1 MKTKTYARLA
11 LLIPLLIWVILIFVE
26 LVFNLVIPADLRS
39 SEQMTVFG
47 LLEMF
52 IMFYVMGILFWFLP
66 YLVLSIA
73 LLLISFTSRLKMLQY
88 LFILSPFAMA
98 ILAMLEG
105 TIITLSTR
113 DLFKSSADILSNFII
128 STSFSLMMGIL
139 ALVYGYICVGIG
151 FGGYKL
157 LQRFGMIVDEEKA
170 NPEII
175 RMISQEA

>member
-1 MKTKTYARLA
+1 
-11 LLIPLLIWVILIFVE
+11 VE
-26 LVFNLVIPADLRS
+26 LVINLVIPADLRS

-47 LLEMF
+47 FLELF

-73 LLLISFTSRLKMLQY
+73 LLFISFTSRLKMLQY

-98 ILAMLEG
+98 ILAMIEG

-113 DLFKSSADILSNFII
+113 DLFMSSADLLSNFIT

-139 ALVYGYICVGIG
+139 ALVYGYICVGLG

-157 LQRFGMIVDEEKA
+157 LQQFGMIVDEEKA

-175 RMISQEA
+175 YVTSQEA

>member
-1 MKTKTYARLA
+1 
-11 LLIPLLIWVILIFVE
+11 
-26 LVFNLVIPADLRS
+26 
-39 SEQMTVFG
+39 
-47 LLEMF
+47 
-52 IMFYVMGILFWFLP
+52 
-66 YLVLSIA
+66 
-73 LLLISFTSRLKMLQY
+73 
-88 LFILSPFAMA
+88 MA

-113 DLFKSSADILSNFII
+113 DLFQSSADIISNFII

-157 LQRFGMIVDEEKA
+157 LQQFGMIVDEEKA